1 MNNASIISHF
11 SFLVR
16 PEPAPALQRSF
27 RRAFT
32 LIELLVVIG
41 IIGTLTS
48 VLLVT
53 MGSGTERART
63 AKCASNMR
71 RLATAIRS
79 CSAAAQSYQ
88 YADLSTSVSDGGIK
102 YYAYKGWI
110 SYLDRGTHYPISSPG
125 SFAQPS
131 FAGTEEDKLHAL
143 TNGAIW
149 KAVGCDH
156 ETYLCPA
163 FVRLCKKKGVNNP
176 GWSYQMN
183 PYFGY
188 EPTPGAAA
196 PRQNYN
202 NTFMTARADRILLL
216 AEIPALELSKA
227 VKTDASSLPEVKL
240 TGDAGDPAMDSCLL
254 YKSKGGNE
262 SIGFN
267 HENGREVFGH
277 VAFADGHVETIVAPK
292 NGNYEELTDWLCRG
306 CDVIYQNGSYQ
317 EVNGSDVE

>member
-11 SFLVR
+11 SFLGR

-71 RLATAIRS
+71 KLATAIRS

-88 YADLSTSVSDGGIK
+88 YASPSANDGIK

-110 SYLDRGTHYPISSPG
+110 SFLDRGTHYPISSPG

-163 FVRLCKKKGVNNP
+163 FVRLCKKKGVKNP

-188 EPTPGAAA
+188 ESTPGAAA
-196 PRQNYN
+196 PLQNYN
-202 NTFMTARADRILLL
+202 DTFMKQRADRILLL

-240 TGDAGDPAMDSCLL
+240 TGDAGDPAMDGCLL

-306 CDVIYQNGSYQ
+306 CDVVYQNGNYQ
-317 EVNGSDVE
+317 EVNDSDVE

>member
-11 SFLVR
+11 SFLGR
-16 PEPAPALQRSF
+16 TEPAPALHRSF

-71 RLATAIRS
+71 KLATAIRS

-88 YADLSTSVSDGGIK
+88 YASPSANDGIK

-110 SYLDRGTHYPISSPG
+110 SFLDRGTHYPISSPG

-163 FVRLCKKKGVNNP
+163 FVRLCKKKGVKNP

-188 EPTPGAAA
+188 ESTPGAAA
-196 PRQNYN
+196 PLQNWAD
-202 NTFMTARADRILLL
+202 TFMKARADRILLL

-240 TGDAGDPAMDSCLL
+240 TGDAGDPAMDGCLL

-306 CDVIYQNGSYQ
+306 CDVVYQNGSYQ
-317 EVNGSDVE
+317 EVNDSDVE

>member
-11 SFLVR
+11 SFLGR

-63 AKCASNMR
+63 AKCASNLR
-71 RLATAIRS
+71 KLATAIRS
-79 CSAAAQSYQ
+79 CSAAAQRYQ
-88 YADLSTSVSDGGIK
+88 YASPSANDGIK

-196 PRQNYN
+196 LKYN
-202 NTFMTARADRILLL
+202 GSNFMTARADRILLL

-306 CDVIYQNGSYQ
+306 CDVVYQNGNYQ
-317 EVNGSDVE
+317 EVNDSDVE

>member
-11 SFLVR
+11 SFLGR

-27 RRAFT
+27 HRAFT

-71 RLATAIRS
+71 KLATAIRS

-88 YADLSTSVSDGGIK
+88 YASPSANDGIK

-149 KAVGCDH
+149 KAVGYDH

-163 FVRLCKKKGVNNP
+163 FVRLCKKKGVKNP

-188 EPTPGAAA
+188 ESTPGAAA
-196 PRQNYN
+196 PLQNWAD
-202 NTFMTARADRILLL
+202 TFMKQRADRILLL

-240 TGDAGDPAMDSCLL
+240 TGDAGDPAMDGCLL

-292 NGNYEELTDWLCRG
+292 NGNYAELTDWLCRG
-306 CDVIYQNGSYQ
+306 CDVVYQNGNYQ
-317 EVNGSDVE
+317 EVNDSDVE

>member
-88 YADLSTSVSDGGIK
+88 YASPSANDGIK

-163 FVRLCKKKGVNNP
+163 FVRLCKKKGVKNP

-188 EPTPGAAA
+188 ESTPGAAA
-196 PRQNYN
+196 PLQNYAD
-202 NTFMTARADRILLL
+202 TFMTARADRILLL

-240 TGDAGDPAMDSCLL
+240 TGDAGDPAMDGCLL

-306 CDVIYQNGSYQ
+306 CDVVYQNGNYQ
-317 EVNGSDVE
+317 EVNDSDVE